1 MILTRLVLENYGA
14 YKGRN
19 VFELETTPERPIVL
33 IGGVNG
39 AGKTTV
45 LDSILL
51 GLYGRSI
58 FGSGMSA
65 RKYRDHLSRLVH
77 RKSRHRARFAAVEIE
92 FRLHHAGAEDAY
104 RVRRE
109 WESVG
114 DELDSLSV
122 ARNGEELD
130 EPGRE
135 SWQQF
140 MDSLVPPGIARI
152 FFFDGEKI
160 ARIAEDVSR
169 GAGGGERGTFRA
181 AMDTMLGIDLVR
193 QLRADL
199 RLYII
204 RNGGKAGS
212 ATMADY
218 ERALEEKRDH
228 EGAIGR
234 VRAEIES
241 KGAALESSAKRCAA
255 LESRIRGLGGE
266 YARRRVELITQRA
279 EGAEAARALEARLR
293 EALSGPMVLGVAGE
307 RLARVAAQVRA
318 DSESV
323 RGHGEAIRQ
332 RAREVGEAMS
342 GEEFWRGAGVG
353 AEAREGLAARV
364 LALLTEGAD
373 AEPAFDMSQ
382 ADAARIV
389 ELADGVAAGA
399 GPVASDAARYVAA
412 TRSLAEAESRISM
425 IPRDDEIGP
434 LVTELNAMHK
444 EAGITEA
451 EVRHLEERLASHDI
465 GLRAAKKRLG
475 AIVDGI
481 KRADRGAMGVRL
493 ATDAIETLEDYESRV
508 KSKKMAGMEQ
518 CILESI
524 RHLMHKEDFVTGV
537 SVDAADYGVG
547 LYGKGGV
554 AMPLDSPSKG
564 EMQMIATAILWSMVK
579 VSEKPLPFVIDTPLA
594 RLDAGHRANLL
605 ERFYPS
611 ASHQVIILS
620 TDTEIR
626 AAEYERLEPHVSRS
640 YTISYDSAAQRTEIR
655 DGYLAVVG
663 GGA

>member
-19 VFELETTPERPIVL
+19 EFALETTPERPIVL

-39 AGKTTV
+39 AGKTTI

-58 FGSGMSA
+58 FGRGMSA

-92 FRLHHAGAEDAY
+92 FRLHHAGSEDTY

-114 DELDSLSV
+114 DELDTLSV
-122 ARNGEELD
+122 ARNGERLD

-160 ARIAEDVSR
+160 AKIAEDVGR
-169 GAGGGERGTFRA
+169 GAGGGERGTFRG
-181 AMDTMLGIDLVR
+181 AMDTMLGIDLVH

-199 RLYII
+199 RLYIL
-204 RNGGKAGS
+204 RNGGRGDS

-218 ERALEEKRDH
+218 DRVLEEKRDH
-228 EGAIGR
+228 EGAIGK

-241 KGAALESSAKRCAA
+241 KGEALEALARKGTA

-266 YARRRVELITQRA
+266 YAKRRVELITQRA
-279 EGAEAARALEARLR
+279 EGVEASRALEVRLR
-293 EALSGPMVLGVAGE
+293 DMLSGPMVLGVVGD
-307 RLARVAAQVRA
+307 RLARVAGQVRA
-318 DSESV
+318 DSESA
-323 RGHGEAIRQ
+323 RGHGEALRQ
-332 RAREVGEAMS
+332 RARELGEAMG
-342 GEEFWRGAGVG
+342 GEEFWRGTGVSVADREAL
-353 AEAREGLAARV
+353 AERILGRI
-364 LALLTEGAD
+364 TEGAD
-373 AEPAFDMSQ
+373 GEPAFDISQ
-382 ADAARIV
+382 ADAARILD
-389 ELADGVAAGA
+389 LAEGVPAGA
-399 GPVASDAARYVAA
+399 GAMAADAARYAA
-412 TRSLAEAESRISM
+412 AVKSLAEAESRISM

-434 LVTELNAMHK
+434 LVTELNAIHR
-444 EAGITEA
+444 EAGLAEA
-451 EVRHLEERLASHDI
+451 EVRHLEERLSGHDA

-481 KRADRGAMGVRL
+481 KRADRGAMGVKL
-493 ATDAIETLEDYESRV
+493 ATDAIETLEEYESRI
-508 KSKKMAGMEQ
+508 KRKKMAGMEQ

-537 SVDAADYGVG
+537 SVDADDYGVE
-547 LYGKGGV
+547 LYGRGGE

-594 RLDAGHRANLL
+594 RLDAGHRSNLL

-626 AAEYERLEPHVSRS
+626 GAEYETLEPHVSRS
-640 YTISYDSAAQRTEIR
+640 YTISHDAAEQKTEVR
-655 DGYLAVVG
+655 DGYLVVAR

>member
-19 VFELETTPERPIVL
+19 VLELETTPDRPIVL

-39 AGKTTV
+39 AGKTTI

-51 GLYGRSI
+51 GMYGRSI

-65 RKYRDHLSRLVH
+65 RKYRDYLSRLVH
-77 RKSRHRARFAAVEIE
+77 RKSRHRARSAAVEIE
-92 FRLHHAGAEDAY
+92 FRLHHAGSEDTY

-114 DELDSLSV
+114 DEPDTLSV
-122 ARNGEELD
+122 AKNGKELD
-130 EPGRE
+130 GPGRE

-140 MDSLVPPGIARI
+140 MDALVPPGIARV

-160 ARIAEDVSR
+160 ARIAEDVGR
-169 GAGGGERGTFRA
+169 GAGGGERGTFRG
-181 AMDTMLGIDLVR
+181 AMDTMLGVDLIR

-199 RLYII
+199 NLYIL
-204 RNGGKAGS
+204 RNGGRGDGS
-212 ATMADY
+212 TMSEY

-228 EGAIGR
+228 EGAIAAI
-234 VRAEIES
+234 RAEMGS
-241 KGAALESSAKRCAA
+241 KSEALESSAKRCAG

-266 YARRRVELITQRA
+266 YAKRRVELVTQRA

-293 EALSGPMVLGVAGE
+293 EALSGHMVLGVIGG
-307 RLARVAAQVRA
+307 RLARVAEQVRA
-318 DSESV
+318 DSESM
-323 RGHGEAIRQ
+323 RGHGGALRQ
-332 RAREVGEAMS
+332 RAREIGKAME
-342 GEEFWRGAGVG
+342 GDEFWRGTRVGGASRAELASRVAG
-353 AEAREGLAARV
+353 
-364 LALLTEGAD
+364 LLVSGAD
-373 AEPAFDMSQ
+373 AKPAFDISQ
-382 ADAARIV
+382 ADAAIILG
-389 ELADGVAAGA
+389 LAESVPAGV
-399 GPVASDAARYVAA
+399 GPLAEDASRYVAA
-412 TRSLAEAESRISM
+412 TRGLTEAESRISM

-434 LVTELNAMHK
+434 LVAELNAMHR
-444 EAGITEA
+444 ESGITEA
-451 EVRHLEERLASHDI
+451 EIRHLEERLASRES
-465 GLRAAKKRLG
+465 GLRSAKKRLG

-481 KRADRGAMGVRL
+481 KRADRGTMGIKL
-493 ATDAIETLEDYESRV
+493 ATDAIETLEDYESRI
-508 KSKKMAGMEQ
+508 KAKKMAGMEQ
-518 CILESI
+518 RILESI

-537 SVDAADYGVG
+537 SVDAADYGIG

-640 YTISYDSAAQRTEIR
+640 YTISYDAGAQRTEVR
-655 DGYLAVVG
+655 DGYLAG

>member
-39 AGKTTV
+39 AGKTTI

-58 FGSGMSA
+58 FGRGMSA

-92 FRLHHAGAEDAY
+92 FRLHHAGSEDTY

-114 DELDSLSV
+114 DELDTLSV
-122 ARNGEELD
+122 ERNGEGLD

-160 ARIAEDVSR
+160 ARIAEDVGR
-169 GAGGGERGTFRA
+169 GAGGGERGTFRG

-199 RLYII
+199 RLYIL

-228 EGAIGR
+228 EGAMGR
-234 VRAEIES
+234 IRSEIES
-241 KGAALESSAKRCAA
+241 RGAALGASARRCAA

-266 YARRRVELITQRA
+266 YAKRRVELITQRA
-279 EGAEAARALEARLR
+279 EGAEAARSLEARLR
-293 EALSGPMVLGVAGE
+293 EELSGPMVLGVVGE

-318 DSESV
+318 DAA

-332 RAREVGEAMS
+332 RAREVGEAM
-342 GEEFWRGAGVG
+342 G
-353 AEAREGLAARV
+353 AEAFWGGTGVSGEAREAIASRV
-364 LALLTEGAD
+364 LGLLAEGAD
-373 AEPAFDMSQ
+373 GEPAFDMSQ
-382 ADAARIV
+382 ADAARIMA
-389 ELADGVAAGA
+389 LAEGVAAGA
-399 GPVASDAARYVAA
+399 GPVAADAARYAA
-412 TRSLAEAESRISM
+412 ARRGLAEAESRISM

-434 LVTELNAMHK
+434 LVSELNAMHK

-451 EVRHLEERLASHDI
+451 EVRHLEERLASHEA

-481 KRADRGAMGVRL
+481 KRADRGTMGVRL
-493 ATDAIETLEDYESRV
+493 ATDAIETLEEYESRI
-508 KSKKMAGMEQ
+508 KAKKMAGMER
-518 CILESI
+518 CVLESI
-524 RHLMHKEDFVTGV
+524 RHLMHKEDFVTRV
-537 SVDAADYGVG
+537 SVDAADYGIG

-554 AMPLDSPSKG
+554 AMPLDSPSRG

-626 AAEYERLEPHVSRS
+626 AAEYGMLEPHVSRS